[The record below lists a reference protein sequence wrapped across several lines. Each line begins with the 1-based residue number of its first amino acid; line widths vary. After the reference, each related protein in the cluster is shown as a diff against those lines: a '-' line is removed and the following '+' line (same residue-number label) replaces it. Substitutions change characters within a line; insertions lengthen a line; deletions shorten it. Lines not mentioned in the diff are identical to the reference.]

1 MYSTNEFYLLV
12 QGKGETSFRQ
22 ENKSRMCY
30 SQTIALFDHANVQ
43 NKQNKISKHM
53 LRSDMGV

>member
-12 QGKGETSFRQ
+12 QRKGETSFRQ

-43 NKQNKISKHM
+43 NKQN
-53 LRSDMGV
+53 